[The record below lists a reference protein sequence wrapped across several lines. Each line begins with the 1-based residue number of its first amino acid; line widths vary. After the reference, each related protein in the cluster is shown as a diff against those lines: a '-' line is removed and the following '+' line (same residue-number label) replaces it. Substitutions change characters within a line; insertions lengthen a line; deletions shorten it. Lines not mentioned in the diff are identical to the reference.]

1 MIWVRQVLQL
11 EENQVEMEAPQQ
23 VELYQSFLLEHL
35 LKVNIQGLL
44 ILIHKLMIE
53 HYTFHMS

>member
-1 MIWVRQVLQL
+1 MRQVLQL